1 MAEVAL
7 RRAAARGQ
15 LPTEVIGR
23 VGCTTTRLPC
33 SIISGKITGNLSWSI
48 SKMRNTSKEAV
59 TNYRKRRKRQGLVR
73 VEVQVRKEDAQLLR
87 NVAGALA
94 DPEHAAEARA
104 LLRERFASREAKG
117 LKALLAAAPLDGI
130 DLDRSGD
137 TGR

>member
-1 MAEVAL
+1 
-7 RRAAARGQ
+7 
-15 LPTEVIGR
+15 
-23 VGCTTTRLPC
+23 
-33 SIISGKITGNLSWSI
+33 
-48 SKMRNTSKEAV
+48 MRNTSKEAI

-137 TGR
+137 TGREVEL

>member
-1 MAEVAL
+1 
-7 RRAAARGQ
+7 
-15 LPTEVIGR
+15 
-23 VGCTTTRLPC
+23 
-33 SIISGKITGNLSWSI
+33 
-48 SKMRNTSKEAV
+48 MRNTRKEAV

-104 LLRERFASREAKG
+104 LLRERFASRDAKG
-117 LKALLAAAPLDGI
+117 LKALLSAAPLDGI

-137 TGR
+137 TGREVEL